1 MGNPFRSSLHHL
13 PRKMKGVPS
22 GTLFSRWVAT
32 VPCLAI
38 LLGAFLLISAC
49 GTPDQKLIFS
59 TEYQA
64 VFLDNGQVF
73 YGKLENAGSAYPS
86 LKDAFYLQTQTN
98 PETKEVR
105 TILIKRGS
113 EWHGPDMM
121 YINARHIVA
130 MEPVSASSRVA
141 QLIKEAKAQK
151 AGSTP

>member
-1 MGNPFRSSLHHL
+1 MGYPLKSTRDCVLCTTKDTFSLPPFL
-13 PRKMKGVPS
+13 K
-22 GTLFSRWVAT
+22 WVAT
-32 VPCLAI
+32 IACIAFMLS
-38 LLGAFLLISAC
+38 LFLLISAC
-49 GTPDQKLIFS
+49 GRSDQKLTFS

-86 LKDAFYLQTQTN
+86 LKDAFYVQTQTN

-105 TILIKRGS
+105 TILIKRGN

-121 YINARHIVA
+121 YINSRHIVA
-130 MEPVSASSRVA
+130 MEPVSPTSRVA

-151 AGSTP
+151 SGSTP